1 MPKYLAD
8 RISIDG
14 SEYRVIA
21 DTQDERT
28 EVWGKDLAWEFR
40 NRAAAYS
47 YLAEA
52 YKTAQ
57 DFRNIAPG
65 QEIQL
70 TMADGTVKT
79 VNVISNDAMQVAFT
93 DAGGKQYTFPHMQ
106 PGVQPRIMPK
116 KNPNTPSQSGDEG
129 GPEQGDNSFMA
140 PGTGTTTAHRTSSG
154 VPSDL
159 VKKWPKHEIVKDK
172 ETGKKHYD
180 AQQYPEAPAKGQ
192 NLDIKAY
199 YENHPCNE
207 CGEKRCESCGVC
219 HNCQDKKA
227 LSKRQAESFPHRHPQ
242 NCKHDGAY
250 LQRKDP
256 SDPEKACPQCGMVY
270 EAAVDEREVVNSDPM
285 FKRLTP
291 QWVCPRCPRNNPMSW
306 ATCPCGA
313 KRPSSKLSKK
323 QAGTFSP
330 FDEAPKFPKGGP
342 KYEHR
347 PYRCMNCGHEKTIG
361 TNHEGRVIDY
371 CEGCSWKPSFGKAEY
386 AVPFNGRT
394 YRPFE
399 YAGPTERTVLQSRTA
414 GCDSDFFVEGDHCE
428 CPAHKGKKAL
438 SKKAFHFT
446 VGDTVRFKHPTLGE
460 TAGKIV
466 RDDGNQYVIRQG
478 EEMLAV
484 PAQYVLGPVYN
495 ANRRIAQPM
504 TAPPSGPPGQ
514 NVPPSSPPM
523 STQQTG
529 PQQAP
534 AGDQAQPVDQPG
546 QNRALSRH
554 EIITEAEILIR
565 NALHKGIRIGTWDL
579 VEYMQQNYSNPPEEL
594 YEGATKAWE
603 KVQWEEQEA
612 FESSKGPG
620 PSQQKHPGDEAQ
632 EAPTSVEDVANQPRT
647 GPTQVKV

>member
-8 RISIDG
+8 RISISG
-14 SEYRVIA
+14 HEYRVIA
-21 DTQDERT
+21 DTQEDVT
-28 EVWGKDLAWEFR
+28 EVWGKDLAWEFK

-57 DFRNIAPG
+57 DLRNIAPG

-70 TMADGTVKT
+70 TMADGTLKR
-79 VNVISNDAMQVAFT
+79 VNVLSNDAMQIAFT
-93 DAGGKQYTFPHMQ
+93 DATGKQYTFPHMQ
-106 PGVQPRIMPK
+106 PGVEPRIMPK
-116 KNPNTPSQSGDEG
+116 KDPNSQSPGDNAEG
-129 GPEQGDNSFMA
+129 GENTTLG
-140 PGTGTTTAHRTSSG
+140 PGTGTTMARRS
-154 VPSDL
+154 
-159 VKKWPKHEIVKDK
+159 
-172 ETGKKHYD
+172 
-180 AQQYPEAPAKGQ
+180 
-192 NLDIKAY
+192 Y

-227 LSKRQAESFPHRHPQ
+227 LSKKHAESFPHRHPQ
-242 NCKHDGAY
+242 NCKHDGQY

-270 EAAVDEREVVNSDPM
+270 EAAVTVEEVSSRDPLIERVAPVWN
-285 FKRLTP
+285 
-291 QWVCPRCPRNNPMSW
+291 CPRCPRRNPAAWPS
-306 ATCPCGA
+306 CPCGA
-313 KRPSSKLSKK
+313 RKPAPKQALSKR
-323 QAGTFSP
+323 Q
-330 FDEAPKFPKGGP
+330 
-342 KYEHR
+342 
-347 PYRCMNCGHEKTIG
+347 
-361 TNHEGRVIDY
+361 
-371 CEGCSWKPSFGKAEY
+371 
-386 AVPFNGRT
+386 
-394 YRPFE
+394 
-399 YAGPTERTVLQSRTA
+399 A
-414 GCDSDFFVEGDHCE
+414 GCDSDFFVEGDHCD
-428 CPAHKGKKAL
+428 CPAHKGKKKAL
-438 SKKAFHFT
+438 SKKAFHFS
-446 VGDTVRFKHPTLGE
+446 VGDTVRFKHPQLGE

-466 RDDGNQYVIRQG
+466 RDDGSQYVIRQG

-495 ANRRIAQPM
+495 ANRRVAQPQM
-504 TAPPSGPPGQ
+504 PSGPPGQ
-514 NVPPSSPPM
+514 SVPPSSPPM

-612 FESSKGPG
+612 FETSKGPG